1 MASSAENARRHVDI
15 DAELY
20 RHGQAALALAQTS
33 QPANTTKNYDP
44 KQREWRVRSRSISVF
59 PLVRSQ
65 SLI

>member
-1 MASSAENARRHVDI
+1 MASSAENARRQVKI

-44 KQREWRVRSRSISVF
+44 KQREWRVRKGFISIF
-59 PLVRSQ
+59 PFVRSQ
-65 SLI
+65 LLI